1 MEIWSSSASFFQSV
15 RSRELTGFRV
25 RKRPYVAD
33 STAVVSE
40 VGAVAVEHHGDETPP
55 LALSFCQT
63 SKCSYVL
70 AVSDEDGYVSLF
82 DTRPKSSASST
93 SCRENAGK
101 ARIGDWVAHQNAIFD
116 ICWIKEDTKILTASG
131 DQTIRL
137 WDVENRKSSGVLMGH
152 AGSVKSLCSHP
163 TNSDLLVSGSRDGS
177 FAIWDLRCKCNTRN
191 RQGEF
196 CISPTYMV
204 KGAHPSPRNKW
215 VRRGK
220 AASTSTTAVLYL
232 KDEVSVATAGAVD
245 STVKFWDMRNL
256 KAQIT
261 QTCPDTKSASEQV
274 RRLHGVSSLS
284 QDSNGVFLS
293 ASCMDNRIYLYN
305 ILQLEKG
312 PVASFSGCRIESFYV
327 KSKISPDASNL
338 LSGSS
343 DGTGYIWQMNKPDA
357 APITLNSHDGEV
369 SAVAWSPHEAGKL
382 ATCSDDY
389 TVRVW
394 NIKNKCCST
403 TRSPTAIRKRVMAIP
418 TGECKRLLMT
428 EDTEHV
434 TKDPIPSSSEEE
446 SQQINFRSSITLP
459 KISTP
464 EAPKKNFASN
474 SYYLENCEK
483 TPEATL
489 KSPSSVLNPPSS
501 VKRTIRDYFVAPS

>member
-1 MEIWSSSASFFQSV
+1 MEIQSSSGSFFRSI
-15 RSRELTGFRV
+15 RSRELTGFKV

-33 STAVVSE
+33 STAVMSE

-63 SKCSYVL
+63 SRYSYIL

-82 DTRPKSSASST
+82 DTRPKSSPST
-93 SCRENAGK
+93 SCRENADK

-116 ICWIKEDTKILTASG
+116 ISWIKEDTKILTASG

-137 WDVENRKSSGVLMGH
+137 WDVEKMKSTSVLMGH

-163 TNSDLLVSGSRDGS
+163 TNSDLVVSGSRDGS
-177 FAIWDLRCKCNTRN
+177 FAIWDLRCQCNTRN

-196 CISPTYMV
+196 CIGPTYMV

-245 STVKFWDMRNL
+245 STVKFWDTRNL

-261 QTCPDTKSASEQV
+261 QTCPDTKSATEKV

-312 PVASFSGCRIESFYV
+312 PVTSFSGCRIESFYV
-327 KSKISPDASNL
+327 KSKISPDASHL

-369 SAVAWSPHEAGKL
+369 SAVAWVPHEAGKL

-428 EDTEHV
+428 EDTKHV
-434 TKDPIPSSSEEE
+434 TKDPTPSSSEEE
-446 SQQINFRSSITLP
+446 SEQINFSSSITPP
-459 KISTP
+459 KFSTP
-464 EAPKKNFASN
+464 EALKKKFAS
-474 SYYLENCEK
+474 SSHYLEDYEK

-501 VKRTIRDYFVAPS
+501 VKRTIRDYFVSPS